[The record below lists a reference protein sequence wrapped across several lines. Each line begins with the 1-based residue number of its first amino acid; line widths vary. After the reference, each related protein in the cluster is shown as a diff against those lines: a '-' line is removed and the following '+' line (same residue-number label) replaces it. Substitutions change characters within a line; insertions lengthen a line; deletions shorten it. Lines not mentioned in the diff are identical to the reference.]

1 MATRLGRTKGVA
13 RGASTMLIRQKKTF
27 NSRTKRP
34 TGKFIVVEIENSIH
48 SVNSSG
54 KFDVYALSMR
64 DDFQLM
70 AAATNS
76 STPPSNSN
84 VEGLKLSE
92 AVVKTFRNA
101 RVFHE
106 NTDRINALDFSANGE
121 TLITS
126 SDDDSI
132 VIYDCQAGSYVSIS
146 LGSDRI

>member
-1 MATRLGRTKGVA
+1 
-13 RGASTMLIRQKKTF
+13 
-27 NSRTKRP
+27 
-34 TGKFIVVEIENSIH
+34 
-48 SVNSSG
+48 
-54 KFDVYALSMR
+54 MR
-64 DDFQLM
+64 DDVQLM
-70 AAATNS
+70 ASATNPT
-76 STPPSNSN
+76 TPPSNSN

-132 VIYDCQAGSYVSIS
+132 VIYDCQAGSYVSCS
-146 LGSDRI
+146 LGITS